1 MIRYS
6 LHRPVRL
13 RTALAAGC
21 LLAAVAL
28 LALAGCSR
36 PAIAPAPRATT
47 AAPAHVEP
55 TAAPARVEPTAAPA
69 RVEPTAAPTRKP
81 AATRTPSVKP
91 TPGKAASGLP
101 TIAFDRLPAEAR
113 ETIRLIQ
120 RGGPF
125 PYRQDGIVFQNR
137 EGLLPR
143 KPSGYYHEYTVKTP
157 GSADRGAR
165 RIVAGEQGELY
176 YTDDHYASFKQVV
189 MP

>member
-1 MIRYS
+1 MIRYPF
-6 LHRPVRL
+6 HRPVRL
-13 RTALAAGC
+13 RAALAAGC

-36 PAIAPAPRATT
+36 PAAAPAPRATT
-47 AAPAHVEP
+47 VPATSVEP
-55 TAAPARVEPTAAPA
+55 TAPPARAEPTAP
-69 RVEPTAAPTRKP
+69 PTKKP

-125 PYRQDGIVFQNR
+125 PYRQDGVVFQNR

-143 KPSGYYHEYTVKTP
+143 QPSGYYHEYTVKTP

-165 RIVAGEQGELY
+165 RIVTGEQGELF

-189 MP
+189 LP